1 MYKVFLDKNYI
12 MNKYISLFFALL
24 ISYSLFAND
33 WGQNGHRTVGEIAS
47 AYLTKKTKK
56 KLLLLLEGE
65 SLAKVSTYADEIKSE
80 KSFNNYN
87 TWHYVNIPFN
97 KNYDEIEKNLK
108 GDIIVGIETCLE
120 KISSTSI
127 PKEERKFY
135 TKMLI
140 HLVGDMHQPMHLGL
154 EEDKGGNDIK
164 VKWFGKNS
172 NLHRVW
178 DTDMIESYHMS
189 YTELSQNK
197 VVFTKQEIQDISS
210 GKLMDWVDETR
221 VLTKKVYDSAK
232 DGDNLGY
239 RYSYDWFPVVQ
250 EQLHKAGIRLA
261 VLLNEYLG

>member
-1 MYKVFLDKNYI
+1 
-12 MNKYISLFFALL
+12 MNKYAILFLALL
-24 ISYSLFAND
+24 ITVSLPAND

-56 KLLLLLEGE
+56 KLLLLLESE

-80 KSFNNYN
+80 KSFNKYN
-87 TWHYVNIPFN
+87 TWHYVNIPFD
-97 KNYDEIEKNLK
+97 KKYDEIEKNLK
-108 GDIIVGIETCLE
+108 GDIIGGIETCLE
-120 KISSTSI
+120 KIGANSL
-127 PKEERKFY
+127 PNEERKFY

-140 HLVGDMHQPMHLGL
+140 HLVGDLHQPMHLGL
-154 EEDKGGNDIK
+154 ENDKGGNDIK

-178 DTDMIESYHMS
+178 DTDMIESYNMS
-189 YTELSQNK
+189 YTELVRNK
-197 VVFTKQEIQDISS
+197 VVFSKKEVQDIAA
-210 GKLMDWVDETR
+210 GGLMDWVYETR
-221 VLTKKVYDSAK
+221 DITKKVYQSAK

-261 VLLNEYLG
+261 SLLNEYLG